1 MTNRNQEN
9 LLLDIFWLRHQ
20 GNVYT
25 YFLFP
30 EIFISCFLLYR
41 ITKQFNYIC

>member
-1 MTNRNQEN
+1 MTNRNPEN
-9 LLLDIFWLRHQ
+9 LLLDIFWPRHQ

-30 EIFISCFLLYR
+30 KNSLIASYSIV
-41 ITKQFNYIC
+41 